1 MSLFTTKESYRRRS
15 ILRALLQLY
24 VDHST
29 IEEGLSIADVSTTLS
44 LSLAHTEAVVETL
57 LSEGYL
63 YETIDD
69 EHHLSTC
76 DEMPS
81 GEELSFLAASQG
93 PQRSAP
99 SATAP
104 SKPPPDWRLR
114 RLQATQAGFD
124 PRAAVASRRAG

>member
-1 MSLFTTKESYRRRS
+1 MSLLTTKESYRKRA

-69 EHHLSTC
+69 EHHLT
-76 DEMPS
+76 
-81 GEELSFLAASQG
+81 
-93 PQRSAP
+93 
-99 SATAP
+99 
-104 SKPPPDWRLR
+104 KNIYKIN
-114 RLQATQAGFD
+114 
-124 PRAAVASRRAG
+124 

>member
-1 MSLFTTKESYRRRS
+1 MTPPNSVWTKDEFYGRRA
-15 ILRALLQLY
+15 ILKVLLQLY

-69 EHHLSTC
+69 ENIY
-76 DEMPS
+76 
-81 GEELSFLAASQG
+81 
-93 PQRSAP
+93 
-99 SATAP
+99 
-104 SKPPPDWRLR
+104 KIN
-114 RLQATQAGFD
+114 
-124 PRAAVASRRAG
+124 

>member
-1 MSLFTTKESYRRRS
+1 MTPPNSVWTKDEVYGRRA
-15 ILRALLQLY
+15 ILKVLLQLY

-69 EHHLSTC
+69 EHHLT
-76 DEMPS
+76 
-81 GEELSFLAASQG
+81 
-93 PQRSAP
+93 
-99 SATAP
+99 
-104 SKPPPDWRLR
+104 KNIYKIN
-114 RLQATQAGFD
+114 
-124 PRAAVASRRAG
+124 

>member
-1 MSLFTTKESYRRRS
+1 MSLLTTKESYRKRA

-29 IEEGLSIADVSTTLS
+29 IEAGLSLADVSTTLS

-69 EHHLSTC
+69 EHHAAPGIVAFFCGCGMPKKTQVCGLSGSRH
-76 DEMPS
+76 PS
-81 GEELSFLAASQG
+81 VYVDRGVFPEFSALSNQRAQTLARQ
-93 PQRSAP
+93 
-99 SATAP
+99 TY
-104 SKPPPDWRLR
+104 
-114 RLQATQAGFD
+114 
-124 PRAAVASRRAG
+124 